1 MMSFWRLPVKRL
13 GRKVNM
19 NTVYALWIRGLKA
32 FIRNKTGL
40 IFSLIFPFF
49 FVYVFGAI
57 FKNDFIENP
66 IAYMLSGVIITTVF
80 ESSLNLASS
89 TVDDMVSGFMKE
101 VLVSPAKR
109 IAVAMGQ
116 LLSAATVATLQG
128 ILILIIGLFIG
139 IKFTTWTTPIFILF
153 AMIFVGLAFSGV
165 GLFLATIVRSG
176 QTFQIV
182 KTAITMPL
190 TFVSGAYIP
199 ISMLPD
205 ALKYVAYINPMT
217 YATAFFRMIVLEK
230 TNLSTAELVKEGLAI
245 DINGFIVTPIMS
257 FAIIVAIG
265 LIFLILST
273 NSFVKTD
280 FSRVSRSS
288 NDASALWG

>member
-1 MMSFWRLPVKRL
+1 
-13 GRKVNM
+13 M
-19 NTVYALWIRGLKA
+19 NTVIALWVRGLKA

-40 IFSLIFPFF
+40 VFSLIFPFF

-66 IAYMLSGVIITTVF
+66 AAYMLSGVIITTVF

-109 IAVAMGQ
+109 LAVAFGQ
-116 LLSAATVATLQG
+116 LLSAATVATIQG
-128 ILILIIGLFIG
+128 VLILVIGMFIG
-139 IKFTTWTTPIFILF
+139 IKFTSWLTPFYVLI
-153 AMIFVGLAFSGV
+153 AMICVGLVFSGV
-165 GLFLATIVRSG
+165 GLYMATLVRNG

-190 TFVSGAYIP
+190 TFISGAYIP
-199 ISMLPD
+199 LSMLPK
-205 ALKYVAYINPMT
+205 ALTYVAYLNPMT

-230 TNLSTAELVKEGLAI
+230 TNLPIEELVSEGLAI
-245 DINGFIVTPIMS
+245 DINGFIVTPLLS
-257 FAIIVAIG
+257 LSIILAIG
-265 LIFLILST
+265 GIFLILST
-273 NSFVKTD
+273 LSFVKTD
-280 FSRVSRSS
+280 FSRLNRSAT
-288 NDASALWG
+288 DANALWG

>member
-1 MMSFWRLPVKRL
+1 
-13 GRKVNM
+13 M
-19 NTVYALWIRGLKA
+19 NTVFALWKRGLKA

-40 IFSLIFPFF
+40 IFSLVFPFF

-57 FKNDFIENP
+57 FKNDLIENP

-109 IAVAMGQ
+109 ITVAMGQ
-116 LLSAATVATLQG
+116 LLSAATVATVQG
-128 ILILIIGLFIG
+128 IMILILGLFIG
-139 IKFTTWTTPIFILF
+139 IKFTSFITPLYVLL
-153 AMIFVGLAFSGV
+153 AMISVGVVFSGV
-165 GLFLATIVRSG
+165 GLYLATLVRSG

-182 KTAITMPL
+182 KTAVTMPL
-190 TFVSGAYIP
+190 TFISGAYIP
-199 ISMLPD
+199 LSMLPNT
-205 ALKYVAYINPMT
+205 LRYVAYINPMT

-230 TNLSTAELVKEGLAI
+230 TNLSPAELVKQGLAI

-257 FAIIVAIG
+257 FVIIIG
-265 LIFLILST
+265 IGFIFLILAT

-280 FSRVSRSS
+280 FSRLNRSS
-288 NDASALWG
+288 SDASALWG

>member
-1 MMSFWRLPVKRL
+1 
-13 GRKVNM
+13 M
-19 NTVYALWIRGLKA
+19 NTVFALWKRGLKA
-32 FIRNKTGL
+32 FVRNRTGL

-101 VLVSPAKR
+101 ILVSPAKR

-116 LLSAATVATLQG
+116 LLSAATVATIQG
-128 ILILIIGLFIG
+128 LLILILGLFVG
-139 IKFTTWTTPIFILF
+139 IKFTSWTTPVFVLC
-153 AMIFVGLAFSGV
+153 AMICVGLVFSGV
-165 GLFLATIVRSG
+165 GLYLATIVRNG
-176 QTFQIV
+176 QTFQII
-182 KTAITMPL
+182 KTAVTMPL
-190 TFVSGAYIP
+190 TFLSGAYIP
-199 ISMLPD
+199 IELLPTT
-205 ALKYVAYINPMT
+205 LKYIAYLNPMT

-230 TNLSTAELVKEGLAI
+230 TNLSTADLVKEGLAI
-245 DINGFIVTPIMS
+245 DINGFIVTPVFS
-257 FAIIVAIG
+257 FIIIVAIG
-265 LIFLILST
+265 MLFLILAT

-280 FSRVSRSS
+280 FSRVNRSS
-288 NDASALWG
+288 SDGNAIWG

>member
-1 MMSFWRLPVKRL
+1 
-13 GRKVNM
+13 M
-19 NTVYALWIRGLKA
+19 NTVFALWKRGLKA
-32 FIRNKTGL
+32 FVRNKTGL

-80 ESSLNLASS
+80 ESALNLASS

-109 IAVAMGQ
+109 VYVAMGQ

-128 ILILIIGLFIG
+128 ILILVIGLFIG
-139 IKFTTWTTPIFILF
+139 IKFTSWKTPLLVLVSMIFIG
-153 AMIFVGLAFSGV
+153 IVFSGV
-165 GLFLATIVRSG
+165 GLFLATKVRNG

-182 KTAITMPL
+182 KTAVTMPL
-190 TFVSGAYIP
+190 TFLSGAYVP
-199 ISMLPD
+199 LSMLPGS
-205 ALKYVAYINPMT
+205 LKFVAYLNPMT

-230 TNLSTAELVKEGLAI
+230 GNIPVSELIKEGLVVE
-245 DINGFIVTPIMS
+245 INGFAITPIMT
-257 FAIIVAIG
+257 FGVILVIG
-265 LIFLILST
+265 LVFLLLST
-273 NSFVKTD
+273 ISFVKTD
-280 FSRVSRSS
+280 FSRLNRSAT
-288 NDASALWG
+288 DANALWG

>member
-1 MMSFWRLPVKRL
+1 
-13 GRKVNM
+13 M
-19 NTVYALWIRGLKA
+19 NTVLSLWKRGLKA
-32 FIRNKTGL
+32 FVRNRTGL

-57 FKNDFIENP
+57 FKNDFIDNP

-109 IAVAMGQ
+109 ITVAMGQ
-116 LLSAATVATLQG
+116 LLSAATVSTLQG

-153 AMIFVGLAFSGV
+153 AMICVGLVFSGV
-165 GLFLATIVRSG
+165 GLFLATKVRSG

-182 KTAITMPL
+182 KTAVTMPL
-190 TFVSGAYIP
+190 TFISGAYIP
-199 ISMLPD
+199 LSMLPKT
-205 ALKYVAYINPMT
+205 LRYVAYINPMT

-230 TNLSTAELVKEGLAI
+230 TDLSTAQLVKEGLAI
-245 DINGFIVTPIMS
+245 DINGFIVTPFLS
-257 FAIIVAIG
+257 FAIILTIG
-265 LIFLILST
+265 IIFLVLST
-273 NSFVKTD
+273 ISFVKTD
-280 FSRVSRSS
+280 FSRVNRSS
-288 NDASALWG
+288 SDASALWG

>member
-1 MMSFWRLPVKRL
+1 
-13 GRKVNM
+13 M
-19 NTVYALWIRGLKA
+19 NTVFALWKRGLKA
-32 FIRNKTGL
+32 FIRNRTGL

-57 FKNDFIENP
+57 FKNDFIDNP

-80 ESSLNLASS
+80 ESSLNLASA

-101 VLVSPAKR
+101 VLVSPARR

-116 LLSAATVATLQG
+116 LLSAATVATVQG
-128 ILILIIGLFIG
+128 ILILIIGLFVG
-139 IKFTTWTTPIFILF
+139 IKFTTWTTPIYILF
-153 AMIFVGLAFSGV
+153 AMICVGIAFSGV

-199 ISMLPD
+199 ISMLPN

-245 DINGFIVTPIMS
+245 DINGFIVTPFMS
-257 FAIIVAIG
+257 LAIIVAIG
-265 LIFLILST
+265 ILFLILST

-280 FSRVSRSS
+280 FSRVNRSS

>member
-1 MMSFWRLPVKRL
+1 MK
-13 GRKVNM
+13 
-19 NTVYALWIRGLKA
+19 TVFALWKRGLKA
-32 FIRNKTGL
+32 FIRNRTGL

-101 VLVSPAKR
+101 VLVSPVKR

-116 LLSAATVATLQG
+116 LLSAATVASLQG

-139 IKFTTWTTPIFILF
+139 IKFTSWTTPLFILV
-153 AMIFVGLAFSGV
+153 AMVSVGLVFSGV

-182 KTAITMPL
+182 KTAVTMPL
-190 TFVSGAYIP
+190 TFISGAYIP
-199 ISMLPD
+199 LSMLPTT
-205 ALKYVAYINPMT
+205 LRYVAYLNPMT
-217 YATAFFRMIVLEK
+217 YATAFFRMVVLEK
-230 TNLSTAELVKEGLAI
+230 TNLSTAELVKQGLAI
-245 DINGFIVTPIMS
+245 DINGFIVTPFLS
-257 FAIIVAIG
+257 FVIIITIG
-265 LIFLILST
+265 VVFLILATS
-273 NSFVKTD
+273 SFVRTD
-280 FSRVSRSS
+280 FSRVNRSS
-288 NDASALWG
+288 SDASALWG

>member
-1 MMSFWRLPVKRL
+1 
-13 GRKVNM
+13 M
-19 NTVYALWIRGLKA
+19 NTVLALWKRGLKA
-32 FIRNKTGL
+32 FIRNRTGL

-109 IAVAMGQ
+109 MAVALGQ
-116 LLSAATVATLQG
+116 LLSAATVSTLQG
-128 ILILIIGLFIG
+128 ILILVIGLFIG
-139 IKFTTWTTPIFILF
+139 IKFTTWTTPLFILL
-153 AMIFVGLAFSGV
+153 AMISVGLVFSGV
-165 GLFLATIVRSG
+165 GLFLATKVRSG

-182 KTAITMPL
+182 KTAVTMPL
-190 TFVSGAYIP
+190 TFISGAYIP
-199 ISMLPD
+199 LSLLPTS
-205 ALKYVAYINPMT
+205 LRYVAYINPMT

-230 TNLSTAELVKEGLAI
+230 TDLSTAELVKEGLAI

-257 FAIIVAIG
+257 FAIILAIG
-265 LIFLILST
+265 LVFLILST

-280 FSRVSRSS
+280 FSRVNRSS
-288 NDASALWG
+288 SDASALWG

>member
-1 MMSFWRLPVKRL
+1 
-13 GRKVNM
+13 M
-19 NTVYALWIRGLKA
+19 NTVLALWKRGLKA
-32 FIRNKTGL
+32 FVRNKTGL

-80 ESSLNLASS
+80 ESALNLASS

-109 IAVAMGQ
+109 VYVAMGQ

-128 ILILIIGLFIG
+128 ILILVIGLFIG
-139 IKFTTWTTPIFILF
+139 IKFTSWKTPLLVLVSMIFIG
-153 AMIFVGLAFSGV
+153 IVFSGV
-165 GLFLATIVRSG
+165 GLFLATKVRNG

-182 KTAITMPL
+182 KTAVTMPL
-190 TFVSGAYIP
+190 TFLSGAYVP
-199 ISMLPD
+199 LSMLPGS
-205 ALKYVAYINPMT
+205 LKFVAYFNPMT

-230 TNLSTAELVKEGLAI
+230 GNLPVSQLIKEGLVVE
-245 DINGFIVTPIMS
+245 INGFAITPFMTFVVIL
-257 FAIIVAIG
+257 AIG
-265 LIFLILST
+265 LVFLLLST
-273 NSFVKTD
+273 ISFVKTD
-280 FSRVSRSS
+280 FSRLNRSAT
-288 NDASALWG
+288 DANALWG

>member
-1 MMSFWRLPVKRL
+1 MKTIL
-13 GRKVNM
+13 
-19 NTVYALWIRGLKA
+19 ALWKRGLKA
-32 FIRNKTGL
+32 FVRNKTGL

-49 FVYVFGAI
+49 FVYVFGAV
-57 FKNDFIENP
+57 FKNDVIENP

-109 IAVAMGQ
+109 LAVAFGQ

-139 IKFTTWTTPIFILF
+139 IKFTSWTTPFFILV
-153 AMIFVGLAFSGV
+153 AMISVGLVFSGV
-165 GLFLATIVRSG
+165 GLFMATKVRSG

-182 KTAITMPL
+182 KTAISMPL
-190 TFVSGAYIP
+190 TFLSGAYIP
-199 ISMLPD
+199 LAMLPNL
-205 ALKYVAYINPMT
+205 LKYIAYINPMT

-230 TNLSTAELVKEGLAI
+230 TGLSKAELVKEGLAI
-245 DINGFIVTPIMS
+245 DINGYIITPTMS
-257 FAIIVAIG
+257 LLIILLIG
-265 LIFLILST
+265 FIFLILAT
-273 NSFVKTD
+273 RSFVKTD
-280 FSRVSRSS
+280 FSRINRSS
-288 NDASALWG
+288 SDASALWG